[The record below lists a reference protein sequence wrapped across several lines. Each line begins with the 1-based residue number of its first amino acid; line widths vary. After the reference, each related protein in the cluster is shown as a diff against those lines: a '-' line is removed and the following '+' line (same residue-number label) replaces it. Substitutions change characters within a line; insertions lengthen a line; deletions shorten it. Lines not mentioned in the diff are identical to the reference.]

1 MDGAGV
7 NRIIWKQTGVTCF
20 VRENLFLLD
29 LKLSR
34 ILLCTY
40 DLAISLTL
48 VQNFSPLSI
57 NFFSLVPNGDQTEN
71 FTYVTVHELG

>member
-20 VRENLFLLD
+20 VREHLFLLD